1 MAGGDLE
8 KFGDKDVGEFMEKDA
23 RKKEKKDEIKTA
35 GKAVEVSDKGLRG
48 KIKKES
54 REEKEG

>member
-1 MAGGDLE
+1 ME

-23 RKKEKKDEIKTA
+23 RKKEIKAEIKTA